1 MNGFLKSN
9 AGHRVGG
16 GDWRGAR
23 WALLVGA
30 VMAMGT
36 FGCSSVVSEH
46 DVDAN
51 FTVTPDVNGTF
62 FWWNE
67 VTLDGD
73 VNSYGAARLGFVR
86 VSVAPP
92 AEDLTFLDEILGEAV
107 TSTGRT
113 PLVSKSDIPV
123 KEPDVILD
131 VLHEGDVRPF
141 FEDGKKVRVEWTGRT
156 NPNFLAWPP
165 GGIDVAVKVRLVL
178 D

>member
-1 MNGFLKSN
+1 MNGFIESG
-9 AGHRVGG
+9 AEHGVGG
-16 GDWRGAR
+16 GERRGAR
-23 WALLVGA
+23 WALFVGA
-30 VMAMGT
+30 AMAMGT
-36 FGCSSVVSEH
+36 FGCSSVTSEY

-51 FTVTPDVNGTF
+51 FTVTPKIDGSF

-67 VTLDGD
+67 VTLESD
-73 VNSYGAARLGFVR
+73 VSSYGAARLGFVR

-113 PLVSKSDIPV
+113 PLVSKTDIPA
-123 KEPDVILD
+123 KEADVILD
-131 VLHEGDVRPF
+131 VLHDGDVAPF

-165 GGIDVAVKVRLVL
+165 GGIDVSVKVRLVL